1 MAIHPSFP
9 ESPYEILDPEYRW
22 FPADESLRQ
31 TSYDRLM
38 PPLVSKIR
46 KDVKQWRDNHY
57 KGASVTSIA
66 LLSWWFQKNH
76 ALLGDDEAISSF
88 QYYFAQREAIET
100 VIYLY
105 EVAKV
110 RNKFDLMKFDSS

>member
-9 ESPYEILDPEYRW
+9 ESPYEILDPKVRW

-31 TSYDRLM
+31 TSYDRLV

-46 KDVKQWRDNHY
+46 KEVKEWRDKRY
-57 KGASVTSIA
+57 EGASQTS
-66 LLSWWFQKNH
+66 K
-76 ALLGDDEAISSF
+76 ALLGWWFERPHQTLPEEDAVASF
-88 QYYFAQREAIET
+88 RYYFCQREAIES

-105 EVAKV
+105 EVAV
-110 RNKFDLMKFDSS
+110 SRTSTI